1 MFKKCFTLGLLVALL
16 HAPNTMPSLALG
28 QTRESDRRVEKI
40 KANVAKRGTGEK
52 ARVTVELRDGSK
64 LKGHISQAGEDSFT
78 LIEDKSGQT
87 KVLAYSDV
95 DRVKGRGGLSLAA
108 KIGIGVAIFFGALAI
123 LYGAAC
129 GNDPFC

>member
-1 MFKKCFTLGLLVALL
+1 MFKKCFTLGLLVVLMHTA
-16 HAPNTMPSLALG
+16 NVMPGLALG
-28 QTRESDRRVEKI
+28 QTREGDRGVQKI

-52 ARVTVELRDGSK
+52 ARVTVELHDGSK
-64 LKGHISQAGEDSFT
+64 LKGHIGQARDDSFT
-78 LIEDKSGQT
+78 LIEDKTGQT

>member
-16 HAPNTMPSLALG
+16 HVTNITPGLALG
-28 QTRESDRRVEKI
+28 QTREGDRRVEKI
-40 KANVAKRGTGEK
+40 KASVAKRGTGEK
-52 ARVTVELRDGSK
+52 ARVTVELHSGSK

-95 DRVKGRGGLSLAA
+95 DQVKGRGGLSLAA
-108 KIGIGVAIFFGALAI
+108 KIGIGVAFFFGALAI

>member
-1 MFKKCFTLGLLVALL
+1 MFKKCFTLGLLVVLL
-16 HAPNTMPSLALG
+16 HAPNTMPSFALG

>member
-1 MFKKCFTLGLLVALL
+1 MLKKCFTLGLSVVLL
-16 HAPNTMPSLALG
+16 HAASTMPSFALE

-108 KIGIGVAIFFGALAI
+108 KIGIGVAIFFGSLAI
-123 LYGAAC
+123 LYGVAC
-129 GNDPFC
+129 GDDPFC

>member
-1 MFKKCFTLGLLVALL
+1 MLKKRFTVGLLLVLL
-16 HAPNTMPSLALG
+16 HTASGMPRLAAG
-28 QTRESDRRVEKI
+28 QTRDSDRQVQKI
-40 KANVAKRGTGEK
+40 RANVAKRGTGEK
-52 ARVTVELRDGSK
+52 ARVKVELHNGSK
-64 LKGHISQAGEDSFT
+64 LKGYISQAGEDSFT
-78 LIEDKSGQT
+78 LIEDKTGQT

-95 DRVKGRGGLSLAA
+95 EQVKGRGGLSLAA